1 MQLPQMPHFSHKQI
15 LHGTV
20 AAFIRWLFL
29 AVLVGSIGGLAVSVL
44 RAVLEWATLTRMAHS
59 WLILLLPIGGIFS
72 ALMYRH
78 AHNND
83 IKRGNDM
90 VLAAIR
96 EEKEVPAITAPLI
109 FVAATITHLLGG
121 SVGRV
126 GASIQLSGSLAS
138 LFSRLFHFDQDDRH
152 VFIMS
157 GVAGGLGAVFGAPI
171 SAAIFVLEVVSVGEM
186 CYAAL
191 IPCIVAA
198 LTGYEM
204 SLLLHQPPMFHAI
217 PQLSTQPQ
225 TFLSVLALGALVAL
239 VAIAYCR
246 AIKETTAFLYTRIPN
261 SVYRIVLGG
270 SIIVLLTVLLGHTR
284 YNGGGTAYLM
294 QALSGQAEWY
304 DFILKLIFT
313 AITLGAGY
321 KGGEI
326 APAFFV
332 GATFGCVVGPLLGL
346 SADAAAALAMI
357 GLFCGIT
364 NCPLASI
371 MLGVEVFGGSGIM
384 HYALVCSTA
393 YMLSG
398 YYSLYGEQQFIFAKT
413 KALHLEHPEAPEQE

>member
-1 MQLPQMPHFSHKQI
+1 MQLPQFSHTQI
-15 LHGTV
+15 MHGTV
-20 AAFIRWLFL
+20 AAIIRWVFL
-29 AVLVGSIGGLAVSVL
+29 AVIVGIISGLAVSSL
-44 RAVLEWATLTRMAHS
+44 RIVLEYVTVTRHNNS
-59 WLILLLPIGGIFS
+59 WLIYLLPIGGIFS

-78 AHNND
+78 AD
-83 IKRGNDM
+83 KDCKRGNDM

-96 EEKEVPAITAPLI
+96 EDKDVPPITAPLI
-109 FVAATITHLLGG
+109 FIAATITHLFGG

-138 LFSRLFHFDQDDRH
+138 LFGHLFNFDKDDRH

-157 GVAGGLGAVFGAPI
+157 GVAGGLAAVFGAPI
-171 SAAIFVLEVVSVGEM
+171 SAAVFVLEVVSVGEM

-191 IPCIVAA
+191 IPCVVAA

-204 SLLLHQPPMFHAI
+204 SVLLNQEPLFHSIVPLAA
-217 PQLSTQPQ
+217 LPQ
-225 TFLSVLALGALVAL
+225 TFLSVLALGALVAV
-239 VAIAYCR
+239 VAISYCC
-246 AIKETTAFLYTRIPN
+246 AIKQTTRFLYSRIPN

-270 SIIVLLTVLLGHTR
+270 CIVVVLTLLVGTTR
-284 YNGGGTAYLM
+284 YNGGGSSYLTL
-294 QALSGQAEWY
+294 ALSGQADWY

-326 APAFFV
+326 APAFFI

-346 SADAAAALAMI
+346 PAASAAALAMI
-357 GLFCGIT
+357 AMFCGIT

-371 MLGVEVFGGSGIM
+371 ILGVEVFGGSGIM
-384 HYALVCSTA
+384 HYALICATS